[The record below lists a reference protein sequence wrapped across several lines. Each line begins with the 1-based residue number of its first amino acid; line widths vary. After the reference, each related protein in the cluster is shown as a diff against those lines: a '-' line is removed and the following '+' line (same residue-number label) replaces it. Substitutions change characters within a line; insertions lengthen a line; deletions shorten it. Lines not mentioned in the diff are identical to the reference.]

1 MKGDKSF
8 MRHFS
13 KMFFFALLA
22 LATAVLYVGTAN
34 PAYAGSNQ
42 VESVEE
48 EETPYSEEEYNAY
61 IAADQ
66 EPDFEKRGA
75 MLLAFIEEYPESALM
90 TYIEASYKQML
101 FECSESEK
109 FQELET
115 LAEQWKK
122 LHPDD
127 LQMTAYIITAANKL
141 GHDEKYVEG
150 LLELYEAQ
158 PTADT
163 ALYIARSYKKL
174 NNTEK
179 YIEWAE
185 KALAYPEYASDFL
198 LRYDLV
204 QHYVGEQDYDK
215 AAAWARKTLEA
226 ADQVKQPSAET
237 ATQLSAVRN
246 ACYHLIGISQYE
258 AEKFAD
264 AEQSFRN
271 ALEAKGY
278 GEGYYYI
285 GLCQSQQDLIDDAM
299 ISLAIAERH
308 FGGEVAPKAKEYL
321 EKLYKAL
328 HNNTLIGIDK
338 VYRKAKEQIES
349 ANKPKTQASA
359 ASTEMAEK

>member
-1 MKGDKSF
+1 MKGEKSF
-8 MRHFS
+8 MRHFF
-13 KMFFFALLA
+13 KMFFFAMLVLT
-22 LATAVLYVGTAN
+22 TAFLCAGMTH
-34 PAYAGSNQ
+34 PAYAASNQ

-75 MLLAFIEEYPESALM
+75 MLIAFMDEYPESALM

-101 FECSESEK
+101 FECSENGK

-122 LHPDD
+122 LHPED
-127 LQMTAYIITAANKL
+127 LQMTAYIITAADKL
-141 GHDEKYVEG
+141 GHDDKFVAG
-150 LLELYEAQ
+150 LLELYEAE
-158 PTADT
+158 PTADR
-163 ALYIARSYKKL
+163 ALYIARSYNKQ

-185 KALAYPEYASDFL
+185 KALAYPEFASDFI

-204 QHYVGEQDYDK
+204 QHYVGEQDYEK

-246 ACYHLIGISQYE
+246 ASHHLIGISQYE

-285 GLCQSQQDLIDDAM
+285 GLCQSHQDLIDDAM

-321 EKLYKAL
+321 EKLYRAL
-328 HNNTLIGIDK
+328 HNGNLTGIDK

-349 ANKPKTQASA
+349 ANESKTRAS
-359 ASTEMAEK
+359 ASTEMAEN